1 MPVFISSFWMGLLM
15 TPYLFYWLSLRS
27 SHR

>member
-15 TPYLFYWLSLRS
+15 TPYLFHWLSLGS